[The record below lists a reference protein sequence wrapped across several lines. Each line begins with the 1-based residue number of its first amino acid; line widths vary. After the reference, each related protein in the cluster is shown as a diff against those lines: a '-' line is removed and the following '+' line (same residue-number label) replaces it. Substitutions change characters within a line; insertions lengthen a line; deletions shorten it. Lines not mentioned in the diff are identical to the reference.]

1 MEEDYLGE
9 SFEPKSLRVAQLRR
23 VLVEHGVRVQSHL
36 KKAELCELFEKHIK
50 AKREQLLRERESGQV
65 VKIEKATDSSFSH
78 EASSEKS
85 GSPFSDVNDFQN
97 DENARPRKRKIEEES
112 TGRKKSGK
120 KSKKRA
126 SAEPARAKKQE
137 SKDNTSSPLVNKLRS
152 KSPSKKSP
160 LKPLAI
166 EAFESSSSS
175 SSDAASSSSDD
186 LDFSLRRKAASP
198 DLSKLKVS
206 PEFAKKLA
214 KASSSQGSNRSQ
226 SSRGASRESEMETTP
241 QRLSASADKSSVH
254 ESSEPKDRS
263 FKDLP
268 SFAPGGKVKDES
280 KEEEPSGASTPTR
293 GPSAQSSHQ
302 SSPHLSVP
310 DFKEV
315 AEDAGS
321 EGPSS
326 PDKKFSAEE
335 DETVESSEAEED
347 EESISVENLPEQQD
361 ESNTSKSRSSIKTNI
376 KEAKESAKEF
386 LLEKAKEHPVPQRAW
401 LKALGKGIWNL
412 SVFLMVMIP
421 ILFGLWYREER
432 IQIGY
437 CGHEINLPTF
447 ENTNDSPLLI
457 ALENFLDNHRPQC
470 LPCPENAI
478 CYPYMKIKCRPDYV
492 VTQSKWSLQ
501 GIFPVSDYCVKDT
514 KRQKLIAEVV
524 RKSLELLRTKN
535 ANVKCGEGAN
545 DFESGITEEDLYEI
559 FFESRAPSISDEEYE
574 DLWLQVVEDLK
585 NEPEITW
592 RQIQTFGP
600 DTAGDSDIPA
610 ESHDLSR
617 QEEHIQPLRKDRLFR
632 STSKKYIGLKCKF
645 EKEVHQT
652 YQRFKYVI
660 WIAFALTAI
669 IKTVTFKLRS
679 HFKRQQRIEALTQQ
693 VVAKLQKSAKESSES
708 RPPYM
713 STVQLRDVLLSD
725 VVDLKLKNKL
735 WNSVIKKLEHNN
747 TNVKSRLMELHGEI
761 MKCWEWVGP
770 LQEEGQD

>member
-241 QRLSASADKSSVH
+241 QRLSASADKSSVR

-268 SFAPGGKVKDES
+268 SFAPEGKVKGES

-315 AEDAGS
+315 AGDAGS

-347 EESISVENLPEQQD
+347 EESISVENLSEQQD

-401 LKALGKGIWNL
+401 LRALGKGIWNL

-501 GIFPVSDYCVKDT
+501 GIFPVSDYCAKDT

-559 FFESRAPSISDEEYE
+559 FFESRAPSISDE
-574 DLWLQVVEDLK
+574 D
-585 NEPEITW
+585 
-592 RQIQTFGP
+592 
-600 DTAGDSDIPA
+600 DIPA
-610 ESHDLSR
+610 ESHDLSQ

-660 WIAFALTAI
+660 WIAFALTVI

-679 HFKRQQRIEALTQQ
+679 HFKRQQRTEALTQQ

-770 LQEEGQD
+770 LQEEDQD

>member
-1 MEEDYLGE
+1 MEDYLGE
-9 SFEPKSLRVAQLRR
+9 GFEPKSLRVAQLRR

-50 AKREQLLRERESGQV
+50 AKREQLLRERESGRV
-65 VKIEKATDSSFSH
+65 VKIEKATESSFSH
-78 EASSEKS
+78 ETSSEKS
-85 GSPFSDVNDFQN
+85 ASPFSEVNDFHN
-97 DENARPRKRKIEEES
+97 DESARPRKRKIEEES
-112 TGRKKSGK
+112 TGRKKAGK
-120 KSKKRA
+120 KLKKRA
-126 SAEPARAKKQE
+126 STEPAHAKKQE
-137 SKDNTSSPLVNKLRS
+137 NKDNMSSPLVNKLRS

-186 LDFSLRRKAASP
+186 LNFSLRRKAASP

-206 PEFAKKLA
+206 PGIAKKLA
-214 KASSSQGSNRSQ
+214 KGSSSQGSKQSQ
-226 SSRGASRESEMETTP
+226 SSRGASRELEIETTP
-241 QRLSASADKSSVH
+241 QRPSTSAD
-254 ESSEPKDRS
+254 ESSIHNASESKNTS

-268 SFAPGGKVKDES
+268 SFAQEKKIKEDS
-280 KEEEPSGASTPTR
+280 KEEEPSGVSTPAR
-293 GPSAQSSHQ
+293 GSSVQSSRQ
-302 SSPHLSVP
+302 SSPRLSAP
-310 DFKEV
+310 DYKES
-315 AEDAGS
+315 AEDT
-321 EGPSS
+321 GPEENSS
-326 PDKKFSAEE
+326 FVKKASSEE

-347 EESISVENLPEQQD
+347 GESISLESLVDQQD
-361 ESNTSKSRSSIKTNI
+361 ESKISKSKSSIKANI
-376 KEAKESAKEF
+376 KETKESVKEY
-386 LLEKAKEHPVPQRAW
+386 LLEKTKEYPVPQRTW
-401 LKALGKGIWNL
+401 LKVIGRGIWNIV
-412 SVFLMVMIP
+412 VFLMIMIP

-437 CGHEINLPTF
+437 CGHEIDLPTF
-447 ENTNDSPLLI
+447 ENTNNSPLLI

-501 GIFPVSDYCVKDT
+501 GIFPVSDYCAKDT

-545 DFESGITEEDLYEI
+545 DFESGITEADLYEI
-559 FFESRAPSISDEEYE
+559 FYESRAPSISDEEYD

-585 NEPEITW
+585 SEPEITW
-592 RQIQTFGP
+592 RQIHTFGP
-600 DTAGDSDIPA
+600 DTARDSDVSA
-610 ESHDLSR
+610 ESNDISQ
-617 QEEHIQPLRKDRLFR
+617 QEEHIQPLKKDRLFR

-645 EKEVHQT
+645 EKEVYQT

-660 WIAFALTAI
+660 WVAFALAAI
-669 IKTVTFKLRS
+669 IKIVTFKLRS
-679 HFKRQQRIEALTQQ
+679 HFSRLQRIESLTQQ
-693 VVAKLQKSAKESSES
+693 VIAKLQKSAKDSNEN

-735 WNSVIKKLEHNN
+735 WASVVRKLEHNN